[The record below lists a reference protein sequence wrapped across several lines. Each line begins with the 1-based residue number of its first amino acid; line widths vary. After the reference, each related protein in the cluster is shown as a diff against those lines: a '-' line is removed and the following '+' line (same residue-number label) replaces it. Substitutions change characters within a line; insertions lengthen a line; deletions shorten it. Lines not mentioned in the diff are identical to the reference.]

1 MATKKT
7 YRYYI
12 SRIYLVAVLFYY
24 FLTLPLLG
32 FIWFKQT
39 PELFENRQ
47 SYLHNGLQNIKQSTS
62 TAHSTTAPD
71 SLFTD
76 GLKLN
81 PNIIDS
87 IQTDSEANN
96 SILTDNG
103 GPTSKTFNL
112 TLQLILIGGFFFFA
126 LNYPFRNYLKKK
138 NKHKPIGEKLTKFVK
153 KYITYIPTLST
164 AILLLIFTIV
174 HIYMLFVIF
183 NYDFEDEISRKLY
196 VQFFY
201 LSLASSALSSFFVF
215 LWQRHRVNLLYLKLF
230 FKEEELRTRIFK
242 RTGGSIKTRLSIV
255 SIVTVIIPLAIMFMY
270 LYLGISDI
278 SDLGEL
284 SQDKIDVL
292 IGPYSSMPGIMEALG
307 STSALSGFYYINALD
322 QIIMFAG
329 IFTGMIVA
337 VIFLFFIVKWN
348 AQYMITPINDLV
360 GKMRQTGRGDLH
372 SYCMVRTNDEIGE
385 LAEGYNEMSRRL
397 ALYIHNLQALNEA
410 NSRFVPTALLNALGK
425 EKITDV
431 KLGDQIQKEMT
442 ILFSDIRSFTTL
454 SENHTPKET
463 FDFINEYLGFME
475 PVISKNNGFI
485 DKYIGDAIMALFNE
499 PIDAHN
505 AALEMHRKLEVFNQ
519 GLEKQGTE
527 LVKIGIGLNT
537 GKLMLGIVGGAGRI
551 SGTVISDAVNLASRL
566 EGLTKRYKVQ
576 CIISENSFQLLPPS
590 AQKNCRYIDI
600 VRVKGKMKPVKIF
613 ELITDENKDT
623 KRFVQQALT
632 SYESAISLYL
642 NKQFKDAEKIFN
654 NLREAYPEDQIVEI
668 YANRCNNY
676 QLTEIPASWNGVA
689 IINEKH

>member
-1 MATKKT
+1 MAGTKT

-47 SYLHNGLQNIKQSTS
+47 SYIRGGIQNLKQ
-62 TAHSTTAPD
+62 TTGSELPKSAPD
-71 SLFTD
+71 TLFTE
-76 GLKLN
+76 GLALN
-81 PNIIDS
+81 QELIES
-87 IQTDSEANN
+87 IQSDSVINESLSVNN
-96 SILTDNG
+96 E
-103 GPTSKTFNL
+103 GPTGKIFTL
-112 TLQLILIGGFFFFA
+112 TLQLIILGGLFFFA
-126 LNYPFRNYLKKK
+126 LNYPFRYYLKKK
-138 NKHKPIGEKLTKFVK
+138 KKQKPIKEKSTKFVQ
-153 KYITYIPTLST
+153 KYITSIPTLSA
-164 AILLLIFTIV
+164 AILLLIFTII

-183 NYDFEDEISRKLY
+183 NHDFEDVISKELY

-201 LSLASSALSSFFVF
+201 LSLASSALSCFFIF

-230 FKEEELRTRIFK
+230 FKEEELRSRIFN

-255 SIVTVIIPLAIMFMY
+255 SVVTVIIPLAIMFMY

-278 SDLGEL
+278 SELGEL
-284 SQDKIDVL
+284 SQDKIDIL
-292 IGPYSSMPGIMEALG
+292 IGPYSRMPGIMDALG
-307 STSALSGFYYINALD
+307 STDVLSNFYYINALD
-322 QIIMFAG
+322 QIIMFSG
-329 IFTGMIVA
+329 IITGMMVA

-348 AQYMITPINDLV
+348 AQYIITPINDLV
-360 GKMRQTGRGDLH
+360 GKMRQTGRGELH
-372 SYCMVRTNDEIGE
+372 SYCSVSTNDEIGE

-410 NSRFVPTALLNALGK
+410 NSRFVPTPLLNALGK

-431 KLGDQIQKEMT
+431 QLGDQIQKEMT

-463 FDFINEYLGFME
+463 FDFINRYLGIME
-475 PVISKNNGFI
+475 PVISRNNGFI

-505 AALEMHRKLEVFNQ
+505 AALEMHRELAVFNKNIHS
-519 GLEKQGTE
+519 LGTE
-527 LVKIGIGLNT
+527 PIEIGIGLNT

-551 SGTVISDAVNLASRL
+551 SGTVISDAVNLSSRL

-576 CIISENSFQLLPPS
+576 CIISENSVQLLPPS
-590 AQKNCRYIDI
+590 AQKNCRYIDK
-600 VRVKGKMKPVKIF
+600 VQVKGKKKPVKIF
-613 ELITDENKDT
+613 ELVSDENKDT
-623 KRFVQQALT
+623 KHFIQQALT
-632 SYESAISLYL
+632 SYESAVSLYL
-642 NKQFKDAEKIFN
+642 NKQFKEAGKIFK
-654 NLREAYPEDQIVEI
+654 NLKEMYPEDRIVDI
-668 YANRCNNY
+668 YVNRCNNY
-676 QLTEIPASWNGVA
+676 QVTEIPANWDGVA

>member
-1 MATKKT
+1 MAAKKT

-47 SYLHNGLQNIKQSTS
+47 AYIRGGIQNIKQNAASDFS
-62 TAHSTTAPD
+62 KTTPD
-71 SLFTD
+71 TLFTN
-76 GLKLN
+76 GLELN
-81 PNIIDS
+81 PDLIES
-87 IQTDSEANN
+87 IQTNSEINESLSVNN
-96 SILTDNG
+96 E
-103 GPTSKTFNL
+103 GPTGKTFTL
-112 TLQLILIGGFFFFA
+112 TLQLIIIGGLLFFV

-138 NKHKPIGEKLTKFVK
+138 QKQKPIGKKLTKFVK
-153 KYITYIPTLST
+153 KYITSIPTFS
-164 AILLLIFTIV
+164 ASILILIFTIV

-183 NYDFEDEISRKLY
+183 NYTFTDITSKELY

-201 LSLASSALSSFFVF
+201 LSLASSALSCFFIF

-230 FKEEELRTRIFK
+230 FKEEELRSRIFK
-242 RTGGSIKTRLSIV
+242 GNGGSIQARLSIV
-255 SIVTVIIPLAIMFMY
+255 SIVTVIIPLAIMFIY
-270 LYLGISDI
+270 LFLGISDI
-278 SDLGEL
+278 SELGEL
-284 SQDKIDVL
+284 SQDKIDIL
-292 IGPYSSMPGIMEALG
+292 IGPYSRMPGIMKALG
-307 STSALSGFYYINALD
+307 NTKALSELYYINALD

-329 IFTGMIVA
+329 IITGMVVA

-348 AQYMITPINDLV
+348 AQYIITPINDLV
-360 GKMRQTGRGDLH
+360 GKMRQTGRGELH
-372 SYCMVRTNDEIGE
+372 SYCSVSTNDEIGE

-442 ILFSDIRSFTTL
+442 ILFSDIRSFTTI
-454 SENHTPKET
+454 SEKHTPKET
-463 FDFINEYLGFME
+463 FDLINGYLGIME

-505 AALEMHRKLEVFNQ
+505 AALEMHRNLAVFNKNLQ
-519 GLEKQGTE
+519 EQGTE
-527 LVKIGIGLNT
+527 PIEIGIGLNT

-551 SGTVISDAVNLASRL
+551 SGTVISDAVNLSSRL
-566 EGLTKRYKVQ
+566 EGLTKRYKVH
-576 CIISENSFQLLPPS
+576 CIISENSVQLLPPS
-590 AQKNCRYIDI
+590 AQKNCRYIDK
-600 VRVKGKMKPVKIF
+600 VQVKGKLKSVRIF
-613 ELITDENKDT
+613 ELVSDENKDT
-623 KRFVQQALT
+623 KRFIQQAIT
-632 SYESAISLYL
+632 SYESAIALYL
-642 NKQFKDAEKIFN
+642 NKQFKEAEKIFK
-654 NLREAYPEDQIVEI
+654 NLKEAYPEDQIIDI
-668 YANRCNNY
+668 YINRCYNY
-676 QLTEIPASWNGVA
+676 QLTEVPANWNGVA
-689 IINEKH
+689 IINEKQ